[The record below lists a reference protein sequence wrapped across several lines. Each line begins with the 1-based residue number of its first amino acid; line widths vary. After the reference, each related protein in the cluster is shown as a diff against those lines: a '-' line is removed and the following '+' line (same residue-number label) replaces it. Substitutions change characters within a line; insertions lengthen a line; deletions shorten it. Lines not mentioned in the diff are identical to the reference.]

1 MTPRERVVRAYSH
14 QEPDR
19 VPICIGGVA
28 QKMSKK
34 AYFAVKEHIGIRDA
48 YEKESIVDEL
58 DNIVYYH
65 PKVLEFF
72 RVDFREVH
80 VRRFPPGR
88 RFEDGSWEHELGIR
102 MKYSGNGETVNFVS
116 NPLRAAS
123 VEEIERY
130 PMPDPGDVRRFTGLR
145 EEARQLYEST
155 PYAIG
160 CYKATLLG
168 IFDCAWVLRGLDQ
181 FLMDLTLD
189 PKAANALLQKTFAF
203 NHALYAR
210 MLDEVGEYVQV
221 VEFND
226 DLGTQENLM
235 VSPETYREYLKPL
248 HRRMVEMFHQ
258 KATKAK
264 VLLHCCGNIYKI
276 IPDLIEIGVDI
287 INPVQPL
294 AADMDTWRLKK
305 EFGKDLCFQ
314 GGIDIQRAMKGT
326 AADVEKEVRER
337 IRSMAPG
344 GGYVLSTANNIASDI
359 PVENDALLYR
369 LADQLGA
376 YPIGA

>member
-1 MTPRERVVRAYSH
+1 MTSRERVLRTYNH

-28 QKMSKK
+28 QKLSKK
-34 AYFAVKEHIGIRDA
+34 AYYAVKEHIGIRDV
-48 YEKESIVDEL
+48 YDKESIVDEL
-58 DNIVYYH
+58 DNVVYYH
-65 PKVLEFF
+65 PKFLEHF
-72 RVDFREVH
+72 RADFREVH
-80 VRRFPPGR
+80 VRRFPPRR
-88 RFEDGSWEHELGIR
+88 RFEDGSWEHELGMR
-102 MKYSGNGETVNFVS
+102 MQYSSNGETVSFVS
-116 NPLRAAS
+116 TPLREATL
-123 VEEIERY
+123 EEIERY
-130 PMPDPGDVRRFTGLR
+130 PMPDPEDPRRFSGLR
-145 EEARQLYEST
+145 EEARELYENT

-181 FLMDLTLD
+181 FLMDLTLE
-189 PKAANALLQKTFAF
+189 PKLANALLQKTFAF
-203 NHALYAR
+203 NYQLYSR
-210 MLDEVGEYVQV
+210 MLDEVGKYVHV

-235 VSPETYREYLKPL
+235 IAPDTYREHLKPL
-248 HRRMVEMFHQ
+248 HRRMVEMFRQ
-258 KATKAK
+258 KAPQAK
-264 VLLHCCGNIYKI
+264 VLLHCCGNIHKI
-276 IPDLIEIGVDI
+276 IPDLIEIGIDI

-305 EFGKDLCFQ
+305 EFGRDICFQ
-314 GGIDIQRAMKGT
+314 GGIDIQKAMKGT

-359 PVENDALLYR
+359 PVENVALLYK
-369 LADQLGA
+369 LADQLGV
-376 YPIGA
+376 YPIRA

>member
-1 MTPRERVVRAYSH
+1 MAYNH
-14 QEPDR
+14 REPDR

-28 QKMSKK
+28 QKLSKK
-34 AYFAVKEHIGIRDA
+34 AYYAVKDHIGIRDS
-48 YEKESIVDEL
+48 YEKESVVDEL
-58 DNIVYYH
+58 DNVVYYH
-65 PKVLEFF
+65 PGFLEQF

-80 VRRFPPGR
+80 VRRFPPTR

-102 MKYSGNGETVNFVS
+102 LKYSSNGETVNFVS
-116 NPLRAAS
+116 NPLREAS
-123 VEEIERY
+123 IEQIERY
-130 PMPDPGDVRRFTGLR
+130 PMPDPEDPRRFAGLR
-145 EEARQLYEST
+145 KEARELYEKTS
-155 PYAIG
+155 YAIG

-181 FLMDLTLD
+181 FLMDLYLE
-189 PKAANALLQKTFAF
+189 PKLAAALLQKTFDF
-203 NHALYAR
+203 NYRLYSR
-210 MLDEVGEYVQV
+210 LLEEVGPYVQV

-235 VSPETYREYLKPL
+235 MAPEAYRQFLKPL
-248 HRRMVEMFHQ
+248 HRRLVQMLRA
-258 KATKAK
+258 KAPQAK

-276 IPDLIEIGVDI
+276 LPDLIEIGIEV

-294 AADMDTWRLKK
+294 AAEMDTWRLKR

-326 AADVEKEVRER
+326 ASDVEKEVRER
-337 IRSMAPG
+337 IRSLAPG

-359 PVENDALLYR
+359 PVENVALLYR
-369 LADQLGA
+369 LADQLGT
-376 YPIGA
+376 YPLSA